1 MKAVQRVANIGGFV
15 GCLLGGDEGKG
26 RELAALWAVCI
37 EGTSRRLGSWDS
49 RWLSFHWVGSS
60 AVSVAALSGD
70 IQKSPCRLRSWLST
84 CLTAWIT

>member
-26 RELAALWAVCI
+26 RELAALWAGCI

-49 RWLSFHWVGSS
+49 LAVVSLGWLIGCFGGCVVG
-60 AVSVAALSGD
+60 
-70 IQKSPCRLRSWLST
+70 
-84 CLTAWIT
+84 